1 LQIFGNG
8 MASLTVLAGVGI
20 FRQRIPTGEDAVF
33 DLSRDFYF
41 GESDVSVEDCGLL
54 PGAFP

>member
-1 LQIFGNG
+1 